1 MKKNNV
7 VISVIIPYFR
17 KKKYFQKTI
26 NSVLNQTFKKYEIII
41 IYDDK
46 DKSDL
51 GFIKRITK
59 NNKLIKIIENNNNI
73 GAGLSRNKG
82 ISISKGKY
90 IAFLD
95 ADDYWKKEKLKYQ
108 IDFMKKN
115 KLNFSHTNYFLVNE
129 KSKKY
134 GCIKVKKELTYIDLI
149 KSCDIGLSTVIVDR
163 KLLIKNN
170 FPKLKTKE
178 DYVLWLKLS
187 RLNVKFCGLDKNLTY
202 WRKIKNSLSS
212 SLNQKFFDAFRV
224 YFYYENKNFINSIFC
239 VIRIS
244 INAILKKINLRLSVN

>member
-1 MKKNNV
+1 M
-7 VISVIIPYFR
+7 
-17 KKKYFQKTI
+17 
-26 NSVLNQTFKKYEIII
+26 
-41 IYDDK
+41 
-46 DKSDL
+46 
-51 GFIKRITK
+51 
-59 NNKLIKIIENNNNI
+59 
-73 GAGLSRNKG
+73 
-82 ISISKGKY
+82 
-90 IAFLD
+90 
-95 ADDYWKKEKLKYQ
+95 
-108 IDFMKKN
+108 
-115 KLNFSHTNYFLVNE
+115 
-129 KSKKY
+129 
-134 GCIKVKKELTYIDLI
+134 
-149 KSCDIGLSTVIVDR
+149 
-163 KLLIKNN
+163 IKNN